1 MARHSKEIDLSKK
14 NRTLLVLTVSITLG
28 YLPWYNFS
36 AVLKY
41 LADEFQLTASD
52 TGWIL
57 AAFQAGYVVV
67 VGATGW
73 LGDRVSLKKI
83 VLWATIITGVFST
96 FFVWGAQGKASMIV
110 LRLITGLAAGAI
122 YVPGMA
128 LLSQWFPPRERGGAL
143 GAYTG
148 AVVAAYAGGYLVAGR
163 LAASYGWRT
172 GVFWTSLPA
181 ILAAIL
187 IALLVADAPA
197 TEEPGGGATRQGI
210 AGRSQNVT
218 GREGG
223 ESKILEAPPGGFK
236 GPALISVSYMG
247 HMWELYAFWGWIG
260 PFLVSAALAVGMPP
274 DEAVKW
280 GGTLAAAIILIGAPA
295 TWGWGIVAD
304 RKGRTWAIMVA
315 GTLSVGAEFFLG
327 YLYGHSLAVLVLVGA
342 WIGFWVIADSAI
354 YKAGLTEMVLPR
366 IRSTSLGIQSVAG
379 FFVTIISPMAFG
391 RILEFCNGPVAA
403 AQAKVWGPAFL
414 ALGLGGAVSPVVAW
428 ILRRQRQA
436 GLMAEGKK

>member
-1 MARHSKEIDLSKK
+1 VTRK
-14 NRTLLVLTVSITLG
+14 NQTLVIMTFSIALG
-28 YLPWYNFS
+28 YMPWYNFS

-57 AAFQAGYVVV
+57 AAFQAGYVIV

-83 VLWATIITGVFST
+83 ILWATLITGVSST
-96 FFVWGAQGKASMIV
+96 LFVWGANGKESIIA

-128 LLSQWFPPRERGGAL
+128 LLSKWFPPRERGGAL

-148 AVVAAYAGGYLVAGR
+148 AIVASYAGGYLVAGR
-163 LAASYGWRT
+163 LAVSYGWRT
-172 GVFWTSLPA
+172 GILWTSLPA
-181 ILAAIL
+181 VLAAFL
-187 IALLVADAPA
+187 IWLFVRDAP
-197 TEEPGGGATRQGI
+197 TSEETSGETKWLKMEGPYQD
-210 AGRSQNVT
+210 VT
-218 GREGG
+218 GRKDREC
-223 ESKILEAPPGGFK
+223 EILEAPPGGFK

-260 PFLVSAALAVGMPP
+260 PFLVSAALAAGMPP
-274 DEAVKW
+274 DGAVKW
-280 GGTLAAAIILIGAPA
+280 GATFAAAIILIGAPA

-327 YLYGHSLAVLVLVGA
+327 FLYGHSLALLILVGA

-354 YKAGLTEMVLPR
+354 FKAGLTEMVLPR
-366 IRSTSLGIQSVAG
+366 VRSTSLGIQSIVG
-379 FFVTIISPMAFG
+379 FFVTIISPMVFG
-391 RILEFCNGPVAA
+391 IILEVYNGPVAP

-414 ALGLGGAVSPVVAW
+414 ALGIGGMVAPGAAW
-428 ILRRQRQA
+428 MLRRQRQA
-436 GLMAEGKK
+436 KLMAGGKQ